1 MPVTRSAYQDTLRMR
16 FDFGED
22 EEGKQVQRTRSYTR
36 IKHTADDEAIFDLAD
51 GFGKLFEPE
60 RVNVYRVMHVELTR
74 DDET

>member
-1 MPVTRSAYQDTLRMR
+1 MPVTRAAYQDTLRVR

-22 EEGKQVQRTRSYTR
+22 EEGNRVQRTRSYTR
-36 IKHTADDEAIFDLAD
+36 VKHTANDEAIFDLAD

-74 DDET
+74 EP

>member
-22 EEGKQVQRTRSYTR
+22 EEGNRVQRTRSYTR
-36 IKHTADDEAIFDLAD
+36 VKYTANDEAIFDLAD

-74 DDET
+74 EA